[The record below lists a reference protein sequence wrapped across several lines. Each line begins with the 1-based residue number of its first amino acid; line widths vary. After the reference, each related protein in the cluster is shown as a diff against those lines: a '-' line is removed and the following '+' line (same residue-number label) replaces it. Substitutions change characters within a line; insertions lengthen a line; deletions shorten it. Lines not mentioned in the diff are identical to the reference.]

1 VTATLQPGSKLG
13 NYELIDKIGAGGMGS
28 VYKAYQPTLQ
38 RYVAIKVLPP
48 QTAGD
53 ASFAERF
60 AQEAK
65 AIGKLRHPNIVTAF
79 DFAHD
84 GDVAFLVSEF
94 IDGGTLADQLGAPLP
109 LDYVM
114 QLLTPIANALDYAHA
129 RGVVHR
135 DIKPQNVLLSR
146 EGTPVLTDFGLAKIV
161 GPGSGM
167 TQAGSL
173 MGTAEYIAPECASG
187 SETAGPAADQYAL
200 GIIAYQM
207 LVGRHPFPADNPL
220 SALMAHVHKPVP
232 IPSTL
237 GVALPP
243 GVEAALL
250 RALAKRPE
258 ERYPHC
264 ADFIR
269 ALAGSTFAGMGVMPA
284 MAPVASSA
292 PTSPSQPPSAPPAM
306 TPPTHDSPILSPFAM
321 ATPIERPA
329 STPPTSLPPGI
340 APAALS
346 ASGGA
351 TAVLAPR
358 PLMKTPPWWRR
369 RRMLILPILLI
380 VLTILYAA
388 RQNVRIGGVTGE
400 GPTQAARTQPA
411 ATPAGTASTQATAS
425 AAPSVTPTI
434 APTPL
439 QSVPVVVS
447 PSPLQTAPR
456 PPSATVGPTTTP
468 TSPAAVVDDHG
479 NTPQTATPINTGQL
493 TNGAIDPP
501 SDVDWFRVQ
510 LNANTQ
516 FLVELK
522 GRSLNAGAVALF
534 AASGTTGVTQIGSED
549 VDGGA
554 GASIL
559 ATAKEAGFYFVR
571 VRSTRG
577 DTGMYSV
584 VVGVIAR

>member
-1 VTATLQPGSKLG
+1 MTATLQPGSKLG
-13 NYELIDKIGAGGMGS
+13 NYELVEKIGAGGMGS

-109 LDYVM
+109 LAYTM
-114 QLLTPIANALDYAHA
+114 QLLAPIAAALDYAHA

-135 DIKPQNVLLSR
+135 DIKPQNVLLSHD
-146 EGTPVLTDFGLAKIV
+146 GTPVLTDFGLAKIV

-173 MGTAEYIAPECASG
+173 MGTAEYIAPECAAG
-187 SETAGPAADQYAL
+187 AETAGPAADQYAL

-237 GVALPP
+237 GVTLPP

-250 RALAKRPE
+250 RVLAKRPE
-258 ERYPHC
+258 ERFPHC
-264 ADFIR
+264 ADFVK
-269 ALAGSTFAGMGVMPA
+269 ALAGSTFAGMGAMPA
-284 MAPVASSA
+284 MSPVVASPA
-292 PTSPSQPPSAPPAM
+292 PTRPSQPPSTPPVVSM
-306 TPPTHDSPILSPFAM
+306 PPTHDSPILSPAGLV
-321 ATPIERPA
+321 TPIERPP
-329 STPPTSLPPGI
+329 SSPPTSIPPV
-340 APAALS
+340 ASLS
-346 ASGGA
+346 AFGAA
-351 TAVLAPR
+351 TAVIAPR
-358 PLMKTPPWWRR
+358 PLMRTPPWWRR
-369 RRMLILPILLI
+369 RRMLILPVLLI

-388 RQNVRIGGVTGE
+388 RQSVRIGGITGAGE
-400 GPTQAARTQPA
+400 TQAARTQPA
-411 ATPAGTASTQATAS
+411 ATQTAAPTAS
-425 AAPSVTPTI
+425 AAPSLTPST
-434 APTPL
+434 APTAT
-439 QSVPVVVS
+439 VPVVVT
-447 PSPLQTAPR
+447 PSPF
-456 PPSATVGPTTTP
+456 ATVPPAPTATVASTATP
-468 TSPAAVVDDHG
+468 TPSIALADDHG
-479 NTPQTATPINTGQL
+479 NTPQTATPITAGQL
-493 TNGAIDPP
+493 VGGTIDPA
-501 SDVDWFRVQ
+501 SDVDWFRIGVS
-510 LNANTQ
+510 ANTQ
-516 FLVELK
+516 ILVELK
-522 GRSLNAGAVALF
+522 GKTLNAGGVALF
-534 AASGTTGVTQIGSED
+534 VGSATTGVTQVGSED
-549 VDGGA
+549 IDSGA

-559 ATAKEAGFYFVR
+559 TTAREAGVYFVR

-577 DTGMYSV
+577 DTGTYSV
-584 VVGVIAR
+584 VVGLAAR